1 MNNQKIINELMYI
14 VNELDDFISSSIL
27 TGRIDSET
35 ACILV
40 HFSDSIFK
48 IKEKLKEKEQKRK

>member
-1 MNNQKIINELMYI
+1 MNNKKIINKLMYI
-14 VNELDDFISSSIL
+14 VNELDEFISSSIL

-35 ACILV
+35 ACILA

-48 IKEKLKEKEQKRK
+48 ICAILDLKNN